1 VLVAIA
7 AVGGLL
13 VGWCLSVMSLRL
25 GEKLPVLEGGV
36 PSPTWRDLLTALV
49 TCALWVAVVLVKHG
63 VNQILLGFGLVAV
76 LVPATLTDI
85 EHRLIPNKITAPGA
99 VAAVVIGLTTHPAG
113 VPGQLAAGA
122 GAGLFLFLF
131 ALIFRGALGMGDV
144 KLGGVLG
151 LYLSGSVVVAM
162 VVGVLA
168 GGVGAVV
175 VLARSG
181 LKAGAK
187 AKIAYG
193 PYLAFG
199 GVVGLLAGPHILHW
213 YSHSL
218 H

>member
-7 AVGGLL
+7 ALGGLL
-13 VGWCLSVMSLRL
+13 AGWCLSVVSLRL
-25 GEKLPVLEGGV
+25 GEGVPVLEGGV
-36 PSPTWRDLLTALV
+36 PRPNSRDLLTALA
-49 TCALWVAVVLVKHG
+49 TSALSVAVVLVKHG
-63 VNQILLGFGLVAV
+63 ANEILLGWGLVAV
-76 LVPATLTDI
+76 LVPVTLTDV

-99 VAAVVIGLTTHPAG
+99 VAAVLIGLVTHPAG
-113 VPGQLAAGA
+113 VPGQLVAGL

-131 ALIFRGALGMGDV
+131 AVIFRGALGMGDV

-162 VVGVLA
+162 VVGILA

-181 LKAGAK
+181 VKAGSK
-187 AKIAYG
+187 TKIAYG
-193 PYLAFG
+193 PYLALG
-199 GVVGLLAGPHILHW
+199 GIVGLLAGPHILHW

>member
-13 VGWCLSVMSLRL
+13 AGWCLSVISLRL
-25 GEKLPVLEGGV
+25 GDGVPLLEGGV
-36 PSPTWRDLLTALV
+36 PRPNTRDLLTALV
-49 TCALWVAVVLVKHG
+49 TAALSVAVVLVKHG
-63 VNQILLGFGLVAV
+63 ANEILLGWGLVAV
-76 LVPATLTDI
+76 LVPVTLTDI

-99 VAAVVIGLTTHPAG
+99 VAAIVIGLVTHPAG
-113 VPGQLAAGA
+113 VPGQVVAGV

-131 ALIFRGALGMGDV
+131 AVIFRGALGMGDV

-162 VVGVLA
+162 VVGILA

-181 LKAGAK
+181 VKAGAK

-193 PYLAFG
+193 PYLALG